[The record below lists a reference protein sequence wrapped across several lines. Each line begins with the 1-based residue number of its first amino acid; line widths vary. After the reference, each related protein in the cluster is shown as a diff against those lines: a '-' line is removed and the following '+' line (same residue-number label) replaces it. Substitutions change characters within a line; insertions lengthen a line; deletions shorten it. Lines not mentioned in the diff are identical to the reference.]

1 MTKKNKTSEN
11 QAQCAIQNVT
21 PRLSSYQKLKK
32 ENERLRNEI
41 YTLIR
46 ESETEKGIMLKMR
59 YNIYYDQI
67 DAIMMG
73 SRTSD
78 RTTFGGILSMVTPN
92 EG

>member
-1 MTKKNKTSEN
+1 MNEL
-11 QAQCAIQNVT
+11 AQNPQLHKHSVSGCF
-21 PRLSSYQKLKK
+21 SSNQKLKI

-46 ESETEKGIMLKMR
+46 ESETEKGIILKMQ

-67 DAIMMG
+67 DAIMFG
-73 SRTSD
+73 SRTPEN
-78 RTTFGGILSMVTPN
+78 TTFGGILSMVTPN

>member
-1 MTKKNKTSEN
+1 MSTENSKTEQPCTLQS
-11 QAQCAIQNVT
+11 VT

-32 ENERLRNEI
+32 ENEQLRDEI
-41 YTLIR
+41 YTLVR
-46 ESETEKGIMLKMR
+46 ESETTKGIMLKMQ
-59 YNIYYDQI
+59 YNIHFDTI

-78 RTTFGGILSMVTPN
+78 KTTFGGILSMVTQN